1 MKATKILNNNA
12 VIIEDNG
19 QEKIA
24 IGSGVGF
31 NKTKNDSINPSKI
44 EKKFVLEENEKLEQ
58 LLLRIPEEHF
68 ILSEE
73 IIAYAEEKL
82 GVKMNIHILFALSD
96 HLSFA
101 IECDLNYILIQNI
114 HIIVITVIYLE

>member
-82 GVKMNIHILFALSD
+82 GVKMNSHNIVASTHNLS
-96 HLSFA
+96 LR
-101 IECDLNYILIQNI
+101 
-114 HIIVITVIYLE
+114 T